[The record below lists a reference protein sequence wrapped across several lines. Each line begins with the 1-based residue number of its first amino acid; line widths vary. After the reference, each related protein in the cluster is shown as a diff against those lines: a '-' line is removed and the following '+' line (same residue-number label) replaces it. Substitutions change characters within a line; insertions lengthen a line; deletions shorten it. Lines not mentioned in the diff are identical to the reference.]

1 MSWSITIGRI
11 AGTEIRIH
19 LTFLLLLAWIGFAQ
33 YLQSG
38 SGGAVFQEILFILAV
53 FACVLL
59 HELSH
64 VFAARRYGI
73 TTPDITLLPI
83 GGLARLSR
91 MPEKPSEEIVI
102 AIAGPLV
109 NVVIAAIILLILGT
123 GIGFSAFTDVE
134 DSAQGFLARLAAVNI
149 FLVVFN
155 LIPAFPMDGGRV
167 LRAALSF
174 RLGRRR
180 ATQIAARIG
189 QGLAF
194 VFGFWGLMSGN
205 VVLVFIALFVF
216 LAAQAEAGDVS
227 LADTAKR
234 VPVQRAMITEFVSL
248 GPQSTVAEAAD
259 ALIRTTQ
266 HEFPVVDGAGQLR
279 GILTQDEMIKA
290 FRSSGPATP
299 VIDVMTPNVP
309 TVRVGE
315 KLDGVIRQM
324 REGQTGFIG
333 VVDQSDKLVGY
344 VSQENLAELMMLG
357 DNWTMSPFG
366 SPQPN
371 PGVRPSSGPRDSAS
385 TA

>member
-33 YLQSG
+33 YLQGG

-59 HELSH
+59 HELGH

-91 MPEKPSEEIVI
+91 LPENPSEEIVI

-109 NVVIAAIILLILGT
+109 NVVIAVILILILGT

-189 QGLAF
+189 QALAF

-266 HEFPVVDGAGQLR
+266 REFPVVDGAGRLR
-279 GILTQDEMIKA
+279 GILTRDEMIKA
-290 FRSSGPATP
+290 FRSSG
-299 VIDVMTPNVP
+299 
-309 TVRVGE
+309 
-315 KLDGVIRQM
+315 
-324 REGQTGFIG
+324 
-333 VVDQSDKLVGY
+333 
-344 VSQENLAELMMLG
+344 SQ
-357 DNWTMSPFG
+357 
-366 SPQPN
+366 
-371 PGVRPSSGPRDSAS
+371 RR
-385 TA
+385 